1 MIKNKLLRA
10 AILSLAVI
18 NIISFAACSKK
29 STTSTSNG
37 TTIYGKVTKVN
48 GKDITITVGTWKGG
62 QESSN
67 QGTPP
72 GSSGSNSSNQ
82 GTSSSSNPPAPPS
95 NSGSNSSSSQ
105 GTSSNS
111 NQSAPPSNNGSSNS
125 ASQGTP
131 PDMLTLTKET
141 KTITI
146 SDSSIIKKQSMPAPG
161 SSSSNTSAGSSA
173 SLSDITVGSIL
184 KLTYT
189 SGKLSSVEIVGDMN
203 GGSAPGGTGG
213 GSGSPTITGTGAYT
227 KSGTA
232 SDQKI
237 SATSSNQSGIRI
249 SDGKT
254 LTLTGSAITKS
265 GKTTSEDESNF
276 YGLNAGVVALNKSTV
291 KLSNSSITTDAD
303 GANAAFA
310 YGSGSTVIL
319 DNVTLNT
326 SANSSRGLDATFGG
340 TVNANKVTISTK
352 GAHCAALA
360 TDRGEGTIN
369 VTNSKATSS
378 GTDSPAIY
386 STGKITVSDSVLTG
400 LGAEAMVIEGKN
412 SITLKNCQATGT
424 INNGVMMYQSTSG
437 DAAVGT
443 SNLSITGGLLTAK
456 AGATFFITNT
466 DAVIT
471 LNNTKLTGTATL
483 IKAAATTRW
492 GQTGSNG
499 GNVTLT
505 ANSQTLSGNV
515 AVDKISTA
523 AIVLN
528 KSLYTGTINKEN
540 TAKSV
545 SLKLSKDSTWNV
557 TGTSYLTSVTDA
569 DTSLSNIKDNGNT
582 IYYDSTN
589 STNSWLNGK
598 TVSLSGGGKLTPVK

>member
-10 AILSLAVI
+10 AILSLAAI

-29 STTSTSNG
+29 STSSTANG

-62 QESSN
+62 QGGSN

-82 GTSSSSNPPAPPS
+82 GTSS
-95 NSGSNSSSSQ
+95 NSS
-105 GTSSNS
+105 
-111 NQSAPPSNNGSSNS
+111 QSAPPSNNNGSSNS

-146 SDSSIIKKQSMPAPG
+146 SDASIIKKQNMAAPG
-161 SSSSNTSAGSSA
+161 SSSSNSSAGSSA
-173 SLSDITVGSIL
+173 SLSDITVGSVL

-189 SGKLSSVEIVGDMN
+189 SGKLSSVEIVGGMN

-213 GSGSPTITGTGAYT
+213 GSGSPTVTGTGAYT

-237 SATSSNQSGIRI
+237 SAASSNQSGIRI

-254 LTLTGSAITKS
+254 LTLTNSAITKS

-276 YGLNAGVVALNKSTV
+276 YGLNAGVAALNKSTI

-310 YGSGSTVIL
+310 YGSGSTVTL
-319 DNVTLNT
+319 DNVIINT

-369 VTNSKATSS
+369 VTNSKAVTS

-386 STGKITVSDSVLTG
+386 STGKITVSESVLTG

-443 SNLSITGGLLTAK
+443 SNLSITGGSLTVK

-483 IKAAATTRW
+483 IKAAATSRW

-505 ANSQTLSGNV
+505 ANSEDISGNV
-515 AVDKISTA
+515 TVDKISTA
-523 AIVLN
+523 AMTLN
-528 KSLYTGTINKEN
+528 KSVYTGTINKEN

-545 SLKLSKDSTWNV
+545 SIKLSKDSTWKV
-557 TGTSYLTSVTDA
+557 TGTSYLTSITDA
-569 DTSLSNIKDNGNT
+569 DTTLSNIKDNGNT

-598 TVSLSGGGKLTPVK
+598 TVSLSGGGKLTPAK

>member
-10 AILSLAVI
+10 AILSLAAI

-37 TTIYGKVTKVN
+37 TTIYGKVTKVS
-48 GKDITITVGTWKGG
+48 GKDITITVGTWKAGQGG
-62 QESSN
+62 NN

-72 GSSGSNSSNQ
+72 ASSGSSNSSNQ
-82 GTSSSSNPPAPPS
+82 GTSS
-95 NSGSNSSSSQ
+95 NSS
-105 GTSSNS
+105 
-111 NQSAPPSNNGSSNS
+111 QSAPPSNNNSSSNS
-125 ASQGTP
+125 ASQAAP
-131 PDMLTLTKET
+131 PDMLTLTNET

-146 SDSSIIKKQSMPAPG
+146 SDTGIIKRQSMAAPG
-161 SSSSNTSAGSSA
+161 SNPNTSSASSSA
-173 SLSDITVGSIL
+173 SLTDITVGSIL
-184 KLTYT
+184 KLTYDI
-189 SGKLSSVEIVGDMN
+189 SGNLSSVEIVGGMGGN
-203 GGSAPGGTGG
+203 GAPGGTSG
-213 GSGSPTITGTGAYT
+213 GSGSPTVTGTGYYI

-232 SDQKI
+232 SDLKI
-237 SATSSNQSGIRI
+237 SADSSNQSGIRI

-254 LTLTGSAITKS
+254 LTLTGSTVTKTGNTS
-265 GKTTSEDESNF
+265 SEDESNF
-276 YGLNAGVVALNKSTV
+276 YGLNAGVLALNKSTV
-291 KLSNSSITTDAD
+291 KLSSSSITTNAD

-310 YGSGSTVIL
+310 YGSGSTVTL
-319 DNVTLNT
+319 DNVTINT
-326 SANSSRGLDATFGG
+326 SADSSRGLDATYGG

-360 TDRGEGTIN
+360 TDRGEGNIN
-369 VTNSKATSS
+369 VTNSKAVTS

-400 LGAEAMVIEGKN
+400 LGSEAMVIEGKN

-437 DAAVGT
+437 DAAAGT
-443 SNLSITGGLLTAK
+443 SELNITGGSLTAK

-499 GNVTLT
+499 GNVILT
-505 ANSQTLSGNV
+505 ANSQILSGNV
-515 AVDKISTA
+515 VIDKISTA
-523 AIVLN
+523 AMILN
-528 KSLYTGTINKEN
+528 KSVYTGTVNKEN

-557 TGTSYLTSVTDA
+557 TGTSYITALTDG

-582 IYYDSTN
+582 IYYDSE
-589 STNSWLNGK
+589 SSANSWLNGK